1 MEPVYCML
9 FGGLAVTAAALELTK
24 PAETTQIKNT
34 DFRKFRNN
42 YLAVY
47 SLMMG
52 EAPPCNVSGAGSA

>member
-1 MEPVYCML
+1 MEPVYYVL

-34 DFRKFRNN
+34 DFRRFRNN
-42 YLAVY
+42 YLMVY

-52 EAPPCNVSGAGSA
+52 ESLQNVSEQ